1 MDWSKPRT
9 TEPDPPHS
17 RVIDEMMAEIKEL
30 ELRKQMAELRLQIA
44 RLEQE
49 IAMLKAPPYT
59 ITYTTNNAWETK

>member
-1 MDWSKPRT
+1 
-9 TEPDPPHS
+9 
-17 RVIDEMMAEIKEL
+17 MMAEIKEL